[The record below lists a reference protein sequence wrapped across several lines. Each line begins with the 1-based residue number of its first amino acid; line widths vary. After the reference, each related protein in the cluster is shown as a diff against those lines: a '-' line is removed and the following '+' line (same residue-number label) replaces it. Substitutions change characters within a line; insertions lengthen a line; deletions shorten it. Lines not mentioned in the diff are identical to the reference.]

1 MKLNI
6 TIINILFL
14 RYLETVTEKWRKRRL
29 EDLKEDLFDPDETE
43 LDKKAYEITDELNEK
58 FKQNDKDKRTVQSV
72 IDVSFFRILK
82 AFLRNF
88 MIRIFERT
96 SSEISL
102 NL

>member
-1 MKLNI
+1 M
-6 TIINILFL
+6 TIINILFV
-14 RYLETVTEKWRKRRL
+14 RFLETVTEKWRKRRL

-72 IDVSFFRILK
+72 IDVSLFRILE
-82 AFLRNF
+82 AFLKNF

-102 NL
+102 YL

>member
-1 MKLNI
+1 M
-6 TIINILFL
+6 TIINILFV
-14 RYLETVTEKWRKRRL
+14 RFLETVTEKWRKRRL

-43 LDKKAYEITDELNEK
+43 LDKKVYEITDELNEK

-72 IDVSFFRILK
+72 IDVSLFRILE
-82 AFLRNF
+82 AFLKNF

-102 NL
+102 YL